1 MADANEA
8 VAVGR
13 LEVGLYA
20 LGIAVFHIV
29 RGLRAE
35 RKRDNTEESNKHVSA
50 WKEAVKGGDSPLD
63 AEKRGANQDGATRLR
78 INESPEDDWY
88 HDSVEACEKN

>member
-13 LEVGLYA
+13 LEVCLYTF
-20 LGIAVFHIV
+20 IVAVFDIV
-29 RGLRAE
+29 RGLRAK

-50 WKEAVKGGDSPLD
+50 WKEAVKGGGSPLD
-63 AEKRGANQDGATRLR
+63 AEKRGADQDGATRLR
-78 INESPEDDWY
+78 INESPEDHWY